1 MNKKNVKITKRAHA
15 FKRFASSFEIFYPE
29 LQLKDTKS
37 SIKNKLKRLLSEWK
51 GLKFVTKLFL
61 VLKKTK
67 SEDKTVYDKFYSH
80 SKAETI
86 INVSDIDDNVFKSIY
101 GIVISKKSLGKG
113 LGWIIIDSVIGYN
126 INISKYNPA
135 AGSSYIKLKKRMR
148 SSKKRID

>member
-1 MNKKNVKITKRAHA
+1 M
-15 FKRFASSFEIFYPE
+15 
-29 LQLKDTKS
+29 
-37 SIKNKLKRLLSEWK
+37 
-51 GLKFVTKLFL
+51 TKLFL

-67 SEDKTVYDKFYSH
+67 SEDKTIYDKFYSH

-135 AGSSYIKLKKRMR
+135 AGSTYIKLQKRMR
-148 SSKKRID
+148 SFKKRID